1 MKYNDTPCV
10 SEIVKDQL
18 YIGNLS
24 AGLSVEQRNRLSI
37 THIVSVCPDYLSTGP
52 RHLTIPVQDS
62 ELDNLL
68 IHFPDACRFIQNALE
83 HGGRILIHC
92 VMGISRSTTV
102 LAAYLMKSRNMTA
115 SDAIKFIKQVRPQAQ
130 PNYGFTKQLDIFE
143 KCGYD
148 PSLSHPQYRSWKR
161 RHVQDVNNYLN
172 HLIDTVAI
180 VPDKL
185 LMTSEFPDDPKK
197 AQSLLI
203 EMGVTHLLSIPP
215 ENTSTSIFTSVINH
229 HHVSINNQSPEALL
243 LVLPS
248 ICDYIRD
255 SVKNNGLVLVHC
267 RIESRAC
274 MAVCAY
280 LMSGGS
286 SYEQAFC
293 VIQNVL
299 PLFNP
304 TKIFLHNLQ
313 CFQAS
318 LLMTTSSTTVNDT
331 LSSPQRQSLSNSA
344 AVTLAQSPT
353 SSNAHHR
360 NESKYT
366 SAAKSATP
374 AATTTGEQHEAD
386 SGAFG
391 DFIIDNLKKIP
402 PPTRQTFISVR

>member
-1 MKYNDTPCV
+1 MKYNDSPCV

-24 AGLSVEQRNRLSI
+24 AGLSVEQRDQLSI
-37 THIVSVCPDYLSTGP
+37 THIVSVCPDYPSTGP

-68 IHFPDACRFIQNALE
+68 IHLPEACRFIQNALE
-83 HGGRILIHC
+83 QGGRVLLHC

-102 LAAYLMKSRNMTA
+102 LAAYLMKTRNMSP
-115 SDAIKFIKQVRPQAQ
+115 SDAINFIKQRRPQAQ

-143 KCGYD
+143 KCGYE
-148 PSLSHPQYRSWKR
+148 PLISHPHYRSWKR
-161 RHVQDVNNYLN
+161 RHVQDVNNYFN

-185 LMTSEFPDDPKK
+185 LLTSEFPDDPKK

-203 EMGVTHLLSIPP
+203 EMGVTHILSISPS
-215 ENTSTSIFTSVINH
+215 ENTSSFASVMNH
-229 HHVSINNQSPEALL
+229 HVITNGQSPEALL

-274 MAVCAY
+274 TAVCAY

-286 SYEQAFC
+286 SFEQAFC
-293 VIQNVL
+293 VIQNAL

-304 TKIFLHNLQ
+304 TKIFLHNLE

-318 LLMTTSSTTVNDT
+318 LLMATSTVNDT
-331 LSSPQRQSLSNSA
+331 FSSQRQST
-344 AVTLAQSPT
+344 AVTK
-353 SSNAHHR
+353 SSNVHDR
-360 NESKYT
+360 DESKHT
-366 SAAKSATP
+366 S
-374 AATTTGEQHEAD
+374 ATTTTTTVTTATSSGHEAD
-386 SGAFG
+386 SGVFG
-391 DFIIDNLKKIP
+391 DFINLKIAAAS
-402 PPTRQTFISVR
+402 RQTFISVR